1 MWSHNRTGYLNKR
14 RKVMSKGMIRAILIA
29 GIFQL
34 SVAVVWAADIW
45 KVEDEDGNVIYTDQ
59 PPKDGSK
66 PMDLPE
72 LSVIETDFQEQ
83 QTPANGPGS
92 TGEENSKEL
101 TSGELRKV
109 YRDFQI
115 TRPLQEETFWGT
127 ANMVMVTWSSSTP
140 FTQDLSIRL
149 FVDGK
154 AQAAPLA
161 GGVSLA
167 LDRGEH
173 RVFAELR
180 DSRNRRIAK
189 TGTVTFFIKQN
200 SSNFNRPRPAT
211 SGGSG

>member
-1 MWSHNRTGYLNKR
+1 MN
-14 RKVMSKGMIRAILIA
+14 KGMIRAILIA

-34 SVAVVWAADIW
+34 SVGAAWAADIW
-45 KVEDEDGNVIYTDQ
+45 RVVDKDGNVIYTDQ

-72 LSVIETDFQEQ
+72 LSVIETDIQVQ
-83 QTPANGPGS
+83 QAPANGPDS
-92 TGEENSKEL
+92 TGEKKNKEL
-101 TSGELRKV
+101 TSGELRKM

-127 ANMVMVTWSSSTP
+127 ANMVMVTWSSKTP
-140 FTQDLSIRL
+140 FTPDLSIRL

-154 AQAAPLA
+154 AQAAPMT
-161 GGVSLA
+161 GGVSLT

-200 SSNFNRPRPAT
+200 SVNFNRARPRP